1 MLKYQRSS
9 DIRRR
14 FIAYGLPAQPA
25 REFEAEILKWEVNSG
40 PVWTVNRLKSLK
52 QDIIRLQ
59 AGMEPLTW
67 VRKNRNG
74 GWFGV
79 FGYLVRYATQ
89 SLRCFETVLNCI
101 MCYSSF
107 IPSGPTEEHIQK
119 QLAAIESPR
128 VSIPGR
134 ICSDVAH
141 HAQKIIGKLELGQ
154 PQPLLTFRGKVK
166 TKAPIFGSQSVSQ
179 HDNLEQELE
188 WMKDPYH
195 MFFLNRHYPVYRRV
209 LEGIS
214 NLSLCEPLQ
223 GLSGQSYHLS
233 DHGPFET
240 VHSKLRPPFMKV
252 DAGSIIPLTK
262 DGGWKV
268 RWIASPYRIHQMAL
282 QPLGQ
287 ALFSALSDLPWDCTF
302 DQEKP
307 YSVVQEHLKK
317 GGKCFAVDLSAATD
331 YFPLSL
337 QVSVLRSLFGDVP
350 DIELFEELSRSDWT
364 NKKLGLK
371 VQWTNGQP
379 MGLYPSFPSFALTH
393 GVLLHLLS
401 GGMPN
406 AFFVLGDDVIILNE
420 PLYGRYIE
428 TLKLLGCP
436 HNPDKSIVSSG
447 LTEFAGKIITPERI
461 VSAFKWRDV
470 SSENFMDLMRTFGQR
485 FEPMLRKRE
494 RRVYHALK
502 RFLQPHGCNHG
513 DGAAVPLEKVV
524 FDTEVFESGLP
535 EARGR
540 VCHTSFFH
548 RLAEFLKPDRPDS
561 LFHKVCPSWF
571 MKQSDRLDERTIT
584 AFEKTPFVNFPG
596 DRGMLADILE
606 VNDDLIVLPAVG
618 PKIGIGHTST
628 LEFYERVLGFSE

>member
-1 MLKYQRSS
+1 MHYMRSS
-9 DIRRR
+9 DILGR
-14 FIAYGLPAQPA
+14 FKAYGLPAQPA
-25 REFEAEILKWEVNSG
+25 KELQAEILKWEANSG

-52 QDIIRLQ
+52 QDVIRLH

-67 VRKNRNG
+67 VRKNRDG
-74 GWFGV
+74 GWYGV
-79 FGYLVRYATQ
+79 LGYIVKYAEQ
-89 SLRCFETVLNCI
+89 SLKCFEIVLNCL
-101 MCYSSF
+101 MVYSSF
-107 IPSGPTEEHIQK
+107 IPSGPTEAHIEK
-119 QLAAIESPR
+119 LLASVESPR

-134 ICSDVAH
+134 ICSDVAQ

-166 TKAPIFGSQSVSQ
+166 TKAPIYGSTSVSQ

-188 WMKDPYH
+188 WMKNPYH
-195 MFFLNRHYPVYRRV
+195 MFFLNRHYPVYSRV

-240 VHSKLRPPFMKV
+240 VHSRLRPPFMAV

-287 ALFSALSDLPWDCTF
+287 ALFSVLSELPWDCTF

-307 YSVVQEHLKK
+307 YTIVQEHLKS
-317 GGKCFAVDLSAATD
+317 GGTCYAVDLSAATD

-337 QVSVLRSLFGDVP
+337 QTSVLRSLFGEIP

-364 NKKLGLK
+364 NKKLGLQ

-393 GVLLHLLS
+393 GVLLNLLS
-401 GGMPN
+401 GGQPN
-406 AFFVLGDDVIILNE
+406 SFFVLGDDVIILNE

-447 LTEFAGKIITPERI
+447 ITEFAGKIITPERI

-470 SSENFMDLMRTFGQR
+470 GSENFLDLMRTFGQR

-494 RRVYHALK
+494 RRVYHAVK
-502 RFLQPHGCNHG
+502 RFLQPHGCNHSSG
-513 DGAAVPLEKVV
+513 VAEPLEKVV
-524 FDTEVFESGLP
+524 FETELFESGLP

-584 AFEKTPFVNFPG
+584 AFEQTPFCNFSG
-596 DRGMLADILE
+596 DRGVLADILE
-606 VNDDLIVLPAVG
+606 VDDVIKLPAVG
-618 PKIGIGHTST
+618 PREGIGHTTT